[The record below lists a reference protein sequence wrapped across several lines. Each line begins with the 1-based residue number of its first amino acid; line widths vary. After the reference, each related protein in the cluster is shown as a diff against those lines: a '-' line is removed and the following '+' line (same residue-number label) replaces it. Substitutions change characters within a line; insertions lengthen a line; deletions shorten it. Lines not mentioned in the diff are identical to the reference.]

1 MSTKP
6 VLQVIVGSTRPGRIG
21 LPIAQ
26 WFYARAQHTD
36 AFEVELVDLLDI
48 DLPIF
53 NEPKHPRLGDYQ
65 FDHTKR
71 WSATV
76 GRADAFAFVMPEYN
90 HGINAAL
97 KNAVDYLHQEWQ
109 FKPAGFVSYGGVAA
123 GTRAVQQM
131 KQVCAALRIV
141 PAVDTV
147 HINFPRVEDGVFQAD
162 QANDAAADAMVAEL
176 ALWTSGLREVR
187 ASRQ

>member
-1 MSTKP
+1 MSDRP

-26 WFYARAQHTD
+26 WFFSRAQQSDVFD
-36 AFEVELVDLLDI
+36 AELVDLADME
-48 DLPIF
+48 LPIF
-53 NEPKHPRLGDYQ
+53 NEPKHPRLRDYQ
-65 FDHTKR
+65 FEHTKQ

-76 GRADAFAFVMPEYN
+76 DRADAFVFVMPEYN

-97 KNAVDYLHQEWQ
+97 KNAIDYLHQEWQ

-147 HINFPRVEDGVFQAD
+147 HINFPRVEDGVFLAD
-162 QANDAAADAMVAEL
+162 AANDAAADALVGEL
-176 ALWTSGLREVR
+176 AVWTSGLRAIRV
-187 ASRQ
+187 SRQ